1 MGLEWYYPHT
11 SIKFYCSYNKYYNL
25 AYCKFWGFK
34 HKNKATKMAIKFKYM
49 WIFLGVLGGLILITI
64 TLWITVYLIGKWAQD
79 LAEILRNF
87 PNFHKF

>member
-1 MGLEWYYPHT
+1 MV
-11 SIKFYCSYNKYYNL
+11 
-25 AYCKFWGFK
+25 
-34 HKNKATKMAIKFKYM
+34 IKFKYI

-64 TLWITVYLIGKWAQD
+64 TLWITVYLTGKWAQD